1 MTENIHTKHSATQH
15 RFRWV
20 IGMLLGL
27 IAFSLFSPFIF
38 SSSWDLI
45 QKRGV
50 LLYGTRTSLLS
61 YFKSGDNIIGY
72 EYQLLKKFTE
82 SQGLELK
89 PKVYSNNGDLFRDLQ
104 NGQIDIAGGHLT
116 VTKARSEKFNFTAAI
131 SQTNIDLVTHFKHRN
146 KTDIQEFSNQKGV
159 IIENSSYEE
168 LLDELPEFKPTHLN
182 TSADISL
189 FEIIR
194 KINAKEIDYTFGD
207 SEIINIYQYFIPGIY
222 QTIQLS
228 EATDTAFMLRKNRS
242 EELSQKLDEF
252 IINAQQTDLLVQLKQ
267 QIVFH
272 LPDIDTANTVTFF
285 DKLQTAWPQIKDLV
299 FQVSEEYDFDAAL
312 LAAISYQESHWE
324 VDAESFTGVKG
335 LMMLTSSAAEDMGV
349 EDRTD
354 PRQSLEG
361 GVKYFRYML
370 KKIPKRIKQP
380 HRTLM
385 ALAAY
390 NVGYGHLEDARIL
403 TQRAGKNP
411 DDWFEIE
418 PFLAQLN
425 NPSIEHQLKYGN
437 ADGYTAVIYV
447 NNIMTYRQ
455 LMNWKINKEMK
466 PSNNPES
473 IL

>member
-1 MTENIHTKHSATQH
+1 MTEKHPINQRIKH
-15 RFRWV
+15 IRNPWLLWLLLV
-20 IGMLLGL
+20 I
-27 IAFSLFSPFIF
+27 IIFSLFSPIIF

-45 QKRGV
+45 QKRGK
-50 LLYGTRTSLLS
+50 LIYGTRTSLLS
-61 YFKSGDNIIGY
+61 YFKSDENIIGY

-82 SQGLELK
+82 QHGLELEAR
-89 PKVYSNNGDLFRDLQ
+89 VYDNNGALFDDLK
-104 NGQIDIAGGHLT
+104 NGHIDMAGGHLT
-116 VTKARSEKFNFTAAI
+116 VTKARTKKFNFSAPI
-131 SQTNIDLVTHFKHRN
+131 SQTNIDLITHFKLRN
-146 KTDIQEFSNQKGV
+146 KTDIKDFEDQQGI

-168 LLDELPEFKPTHLN
+168 LLEDMPDFNPTKLQ

-194 KINAKEIDYTFGD
+194 KINAKEVDYTFGD

-228 EATDTAFMLRKNRS
+228 EAKDTAFMLRKNRS
-242 EELSQKLDEF
+242 QELNQNLDAF
-252 IINAQQTDLLVQLKQ
+252 INNAKQTDLLDTLKQ
-267 QIVFH
+267 QIVMH
-272 LPDIDTANTVTFF
+272 LPDIDIANTVTFF
-285 DKLQTAWPQIKDLV
+285 DKLQTTWPNIQDLV
-299 FQVSEEYDFDAAL
+299 VEVADEYDFDQAL

-335 LMMLTSSAAEDMGV
+335 LMMLTVSAAEDVGV

-361 GVKYFRYML
+361 GVRYFRYL
-370 KKIPKRIKQP
+370 QKKIPDRIVEP

-385 ALAAY
+385 TLAAY

-425 NPSIEHQLKYGN
+425 NPSMEHQLKYGN

-455 LMNWKINKEMK
+455 LMNWKINKEAM
-466 PSNNPES
+466 SQNVNNS